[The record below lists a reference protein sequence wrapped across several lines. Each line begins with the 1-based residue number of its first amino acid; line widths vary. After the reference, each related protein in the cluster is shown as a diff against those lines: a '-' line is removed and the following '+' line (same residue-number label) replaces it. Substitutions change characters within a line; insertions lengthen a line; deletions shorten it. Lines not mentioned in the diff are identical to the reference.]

1 MSTAPY
7 SPLRAFQGRSPKLG
21 QRVWV
26 DPMSAVIGD
35 VEIGDDSSIWPGV
48 VIRADVNYIRI
59 GARTSIQDGTV
70 VHVTHDGPYTRE
82 NGWPTLIGS
91 DVTVGH
97 AVVLHGCTIE
107 DRCLIGMH
115 ASVMDGAVVKTH
127 GFVGAGA
134 LIAPGKVVGEGELWL
149 GNPGRLVRRLS
160 DREIENLM
168 YSAGHYV
175 RLKDKYLNP
184 PA

>member
-7 SPLRAFQGRSPKLG
+7 SSLRAFCGRSPKLG
-21 QRVWV
+21 QRVWI

-59 GARTSIQDGTV
+59 GARTSIQDGAI
-70 VHVTHDGPYTRE
+70 VHVTHDGPFTRE
-82 NGWPTLIGS
+82 GGWPTVIGD

-97 AVVLHGCTIE
+97 SVVLHGCTLE
-107 DRCLIGMH
+107 DRCLVGMH
-115 ASVMDGAVVKTH
+115 ASVMDGAIVRTH

-134 LIAPGKVVGEGELWL
+134 LIAPGKIVGEGELWL

-160 DREIENLM
+160 DREIESLM

>member
-1 MSTAPY
+1 M
-7 SPLRAFQGRSPKLG
+7 RAFGGRSPKLG

-26 DPMSAVIGD
+26 DPLSAVIGD

-59 GARTSIQDGTV
+59 GARTSIQDGAV
-70 VHVTHDGPYTRE
+70 IHVTHDGPFTRE
-82 NGWPTLIGS
+82 DGWPTIIGN

-115 ASVMDGAVVKTH
+115 ASVMDGAIVKSH

-168 YSAGHYV
+168 YSSGHYV